1 MVDGKLVLV
10 QHVAYRD
17 PTGAIWDLWY
27 EGSPQRHSRKVNVN
41 GETSA
46 PAAIGEVFPFYY
58 VGVDTDGTIHGQ
70 LHFAWQAQGGQIWG
84 AWYSLDPLPTGQP
97 GGRAGP

>member
-1 MVDGKLVLV
+1 MWPTATPLGRFGICGMTAVLS
-10 QHVAYRD
+10 
-17 PTGAIWDLWY
+17 GIL
-27 EGSPQRHSRKVNVN
+27 NVN

-46 PAAIGEVFPFYY
+46 PATIGEVFPFYY